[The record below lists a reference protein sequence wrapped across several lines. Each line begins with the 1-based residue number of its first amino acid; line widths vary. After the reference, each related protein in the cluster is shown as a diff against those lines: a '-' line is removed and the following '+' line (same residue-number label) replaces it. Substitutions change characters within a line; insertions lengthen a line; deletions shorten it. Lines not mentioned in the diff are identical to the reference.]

1 MTAWSPWE
9 RRLCFLLPFMMRL
22 LLWCLRVSSY
32 GGGDPAAFPARHP
45 PGRGVDLRGGDRRSP
60 HPREVVPRDRRL
72 LPELAQHHA
81 RAGRRRGLLHARG
94 DDARSGVDVAGG
106 VQRRPLMA
114 PLRGPRALHLRGEI
128 VGATSI

>member
-1 MTAWSPWE
+1 V
-9 RRLCFLLPFMMRL
+9 L
-22 LLWCLRVSSY
+22 
-32 GGGDPAAFPARHP
+32 PAAFHDASAAVVPAGVELRGRRPGRLPARHP
-45 PGRGVDLRGGDRRSP
+45 PGRGVDLRGGDRRPP
-60 HPREVVPRDRRL
+60 HPREVVPRYRRL

-94 DDARSGVDVAGG
+94 DDARPGVDVAGG